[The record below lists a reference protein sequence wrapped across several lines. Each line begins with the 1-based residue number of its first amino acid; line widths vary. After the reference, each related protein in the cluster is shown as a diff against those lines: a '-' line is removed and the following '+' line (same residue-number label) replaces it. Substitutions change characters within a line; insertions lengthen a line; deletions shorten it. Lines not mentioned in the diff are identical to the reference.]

1 MAVLPKIIV
10 SYVVGLGIEFAVAQV
25 KKEEIQEGFLVS
37 GILIPMIVPVDTP
50 LWMIAVAT
58 AFAVIFA
65 KEVFGGTGYNIFNVA
80 LVTRAFLFFAY
91 PAAMSG
97 DQVFVRTA
105 DTFGIGAGQVVDGFS
120 GATPLGQVAI
130 AGKEMIGSFQAV
142 DVLGNP
148 ISTWDAFIGLIPGSI
163 GETSVLAILIGA
175 VILLVTGIASWK
187 TMVSVFVGGAFMS
200 LIFNMVGTTVAM
212 CVSPLDHL
220 FLGGFA
226 FGAVFMATD
235 PVTSARTETGKYI
248 YGFLVGAMAII
259 IRALNPGYPEG
270 MMLAILLMNVFAP
283 LIDYYVVEANIS
295 RRLKRVINKVRRNM
309 AKYKC
314 KVCGYVHEGNKAPD
328 TCPVCSAPA
337 SEFEEI
343 KEEGAAKKG
352 INRDSNVYTV
362 VYAAVMV
369 VLVAVV
375 LAFTSQSLRS
385 FQKQNRDNDKRQ
397 QILRSI
403 NVNVSSSEAETKY
416 NELIKEAFLVNE
428 NGEKVEGD
436 AFATDVVKAA
446 AEHQYP
452 VFVANVDG
460 QPKYIMALHGA
471 GLWGP
476 LWGYISVDSDK
487 NTIYGADFSHQGE
500 TPGLGAEISKPVFSN
515 EFKGKK
521 IFMSGEFKSVAVVK
535 PGKSVA
541 GQDYVDGISG
551 GTITSKGVDEM
562 LFNSLSGYVKFLT
575 SQN

>member
-1 MAVLPKIIV
+1 
-10 SYVVGLGIEFAVAQV
+10 
-25 KKEEIQEGFLVS
+25 
-37 GILIPMIVPVDTP
+37 
-50 LWMIAVAT
+50 
-58 AFAVIFA
+58 
-65 KEVFGGTGYNIFNVA
+65 
-80 LVTRAFLFFAY
+80 
-91 PAAMSG
+91 
-97 DQVFVRTA
+97 
-105 DTFGIGAGQVVDGFS
+105 
-120 GATPLGQVAI
+120 
-130 AGKEMIGSFQAV
+130 
-142 DVLGNP
+142 
-148 ISTWDAFIGLIPGSI
+148 
-163 GETSVLAILIGA
+163 
-175 VILLVTGIASWK
+175 
-187 TMVSVFVGGAFMS
+187 
-200 LIFNMVGTTVAM
+200 
-212 CVSPLDHL
+212 
-220 FLGGFA
+220 
-226 FGAVFMATD
+226 
-235 PVTSARTETGKYI
+235 
-248 YGFLVGAMAII
+248 
-259 IRALNPGYPEG
+259 
-270 MMLAILLMNVFAP
+270 
-283 LIDYYVVEANIS
+283 
-295 RRLKRVINKVRRNM
+295 M

-385 FQKQNRDNDKRQ
+385 FQKQNEDNDKRQ

-500 TPGLGAEISKPVFSN
+500 TPGLGAEIAGDHFQS
-515 EFKGKK
+515 EFKDKHV
-521 IFMSGEFKSVAVVK
+521 MDGEAVALGVVK
-535 PGKSVA
+535 NGKVENPEF
-541 GQDYVDGISG
+541 QVDGISG
-551 GTITSKGVDEM
+551 GTITSVGVDAM
-562 LFNSLSGYVKFLT
+562 LKGCMTHYAKFLT
-575 SQN
+575 SKE